1 MPSRRIASCTGAS
14 FPSLAPI
21 PCRNTPIQASE
32 TISNC
37 PLLEREAVEL
47 SGAPHLTRAFPP
59 PDLNTCHSPSSHFL
73 HPFATPLSPTR
84 LPSGTIRGLSSVK
97 ASEYQRYALR
107 NARAQPARPSLFV
120 LHSLPLLPSPSCL
133 PQNNPR
139 FLAIRDVTLRLTIVA
154 NSRCLS
160 QLKADV

>member
-1 MPSRRIASCTGAS
+1 MTPSLRYMAQSQRRGLLLAKRAKQTLTFSLLFLRFLASALTPIQPTAAFTLLSNPTSRRIASYTGAS

-73 HPFATPLSPTR
+73 HPFATPLSPT
-84 LPSGTIRGLSSVK
+84 LSVASVFHRHDSW
-97 ASEYQRYALR
+97 AVFCRSE
-107 NARAQPARPSLFV
+107 
-120 LHSLPLLPSPSCL
+120 
-133 PQNNPR
+133 
-139 FLAIRDVTLRLTIVA
+139 
-154 NSRCLS
+154 
-160 QLKADV
+160 